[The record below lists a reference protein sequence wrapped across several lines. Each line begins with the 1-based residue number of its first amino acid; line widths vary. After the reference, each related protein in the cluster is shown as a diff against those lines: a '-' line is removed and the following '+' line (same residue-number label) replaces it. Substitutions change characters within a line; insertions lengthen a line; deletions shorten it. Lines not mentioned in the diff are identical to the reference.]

1 VLRKRR
7 NQHKRRRYD
16 AEASCVCELVAIEGV
31 SHTAEASAHAAQTA
45 QTATGAF
52 EISLHF
58 ASLFARYQ

>member
-45 QTATGAF
+45 AGAF

-58 ASLFARYQ
+58 ASLFA